1 MTHEEWLRERM
12 NGIGASEAAAI
23 MGMSPYMTNEMLW
36 EIKTGRRKAEDIS
49 GKSYVDY
56 GTRAEQYLRALFAL
70 DYPEYKV
77 GYKKYKIIRNSEHP
91 FIFATLDGWLT
102 EKHTGRKGVLEI
114 KTTEIIKG
122 TQRDKWKGRIPDNYY
137 IQVLH
142 QLLATGY
149 EFVVLKGQLKF
160 SYGELRLETLHYFI
174 ERRDVESD
182 LEILKEAEIKF
193 WECIVTDRR
202 PNLIL
207 PPI

>member
-23 MGMSPYMTNEMLW
+23 IGMSPYMTNEMLW

-137 IQVLH
+137 IHVLH
-142 QLLATGY
+142 KLLATGY
-149 EFVVLKGQLKF
+149 EFAVLKGHLNF